1 VQVELTRAALRR
13 GRVGVVV
20 RVLSVAALVAAVVSF
35 YPSIKGDVSLD
46 KSFGEL
52 PDAVRAFLGSNS
64 IISPVGYL
72 TSRLFAWIIPFVLIS
87 LMVGRGAAAV
97 AGEEESHT
105 LNLVLAHPVQRRSAV
120 LQRLAA
126 MVGEL
131 IVVSALGVWVPL
143 VALSGVSDINIGV
156 GYETAAVVEV
166 SVLALA
172 FGALA
177 LAVGASTG
185 RRSIALGFG
194 SGLAVTGYV
203 VSTLSRVV
211 DALKPLRPVTV
222 WRWYDGHQPLTD
234 GIDVADTGV
243 LILLSMIVVAIGIVL
258 FERRDVR
265 E

>member
-1 VQVELTRAALRR
+1 VRIELARAALRR
-13 GRVGVVV
+13 GRIGVIV
-20 RVLSVAALVAAVVSF
+20 RVVSVAALVTAVVAF
-35 YPSIKGDVSLD
+35 YPSIKSDLSLD
-46 KSFGEL
+46 QSFAKL
-52 PDAVRAFLGSNS
+52 PDVVRAFLGSNS
-64 IISPVGYL
+64 IITPVGYL
-72 TSRLFAWIIPFVLIS
+72 TSRLFGWILPFVLIS
-87 LMVGRGAAAV
+87 FMVGRGAAAI

-105 LNLVLAHPVQRRSAV
+105 LNVVLAYPARRRSAV

-126 MVGEL
+126 MSVEL
-131 IVVSALGVWVPL
+131 IVVSAIGLWVPL
-143 VALSGVSDINIGV
+143 VAISSVSDINIGV
-156 GYETAAVVEV
+156 GFETAAVVEV

-177 LAVGASTG
+177 LAIGAATG
-185 RRSIALGFG
+185 SRTIALGFG

-211 DALKPLRPVTV
+211 DALKPLRPLSV

-234 GIDVADTGV
+234 GIDIVDTSV
-243 LILLSMIVVAIGIVL
+243 LILLAVIAVVVGIVA

>member
-1 VQVELTRAALRR
+1 VQVELSRAALRR

-20 RVLSVAALVAAVVSF
+20 RIVSVAALVAAVVAF

-46 KSFGEL
+46 KSFSEL

-72 TSRLFAWIIPFVLIS
+72 TSRLFGWIIPFVLIS
-87 LMVGRGAAAV
+87 FMVGRGAAAI

-105 LNLVLAHPVQRRSAV
+105 LNLVLAFPVRRRSAV

-131 IVVSALGVWVPL
+131 IVVSAIGLWLPL
-143 VALSGVSDINIGV
+143 VALSRVSDINIGV
-156 GYETAAVVEV
+156 AFETAAVVEV

-177 LAVGASTG
+177 LAVGAATG
-185 RRSIALGFG
+185 RRAIALGFG

-203 VSTLSRVV
+203 VSTLARVV
-211 DALKPLRPVTV
+211 DALKPLRPLTV
-222 WRWYDGHQPLTD
+222 WHWYDGHQPLTD
-234 GIDVADTGV
+234 GIDVVDTTL
-243 LILLSMIVVAIGIVL
+243 LILVAVIAVVVGIVA